1 MTVRAYIA
9 LGSNLDDPQRHV
21 TQALDELAQLPSGEL
36 LGASRLY
43 QSKPVGPPQPD
54 YINAVVCLRTT
65 LEPLAL
71 LDQLQALEQSHRR
84 VRLEHWGPRTLDL
97 DLLLYGD
104 QVIQLPRLQV
114 PHPAMA
120 ERAFVLYPLAE
131 VEPALTLPSGT
142 SLESLLAKCPF
153 EGLTPLTSESEN
165 RE

>member
-1 MTVRAYIA
+1 MAVSAYIA
-9 LGSNLDDPQRHV
+9 LGSNLDDPVRHV
-21 TQALDELAQLPSGEL
+21 TQALTELAQLPSCQL
-36 LGASRLY
+36 QARSRLY

-54 YINAVVCLRTT
+54 YINAVARLQTT

-71 LDQLQALEQSHRR
+71 LDQLQALEQHHQR

-97 DLLLYGD
+97 DLLLYGN
-104 QVIQLPRLQV
+104 QVIQNPRLQV

-131 VEPALTLPSGT
+131 IEPALTLPSGA
-142 SLESLLAKCPF
+142 SIESLLARCPY
-153 EGLTPLTSESEN
+153 EGLLPLTSESEH